1 MIPSRLNKGDT
12 IGVCALC
19 NPIIDDNIE
28 ELDRAIKIMTEKG
41 FKIKLGKN
49 IYSNTLGY
57 AATPQEKAEDLNSMF
72 LNPEIKAVWSAK
84 GGFDSLPILDYLD
97 FDMIKNNP
105 KIFIGYSDTDT
116 ITNTIAEK
124 TGLLTFWGTNFKTIA
139 TDETTFSIEN
149 TLNKLMNNYLELATP
164 NEYRVIKPGKCEGK
178 IVGCNISILEQLTC
192 GKYHIDFSD
201 KILCLEDFGLESP
214 PALVA
219 QSLYYMKQN
228 GVFDKIAGLWIG
240 SYIHES
246 DTKLEK
252 IVLDVIGNE
261 YNFPII
267 QSDSFGHIERKI
279 TIPIGA
285 NARIDTEEL
294 DKIKL
299 LQDVVI

>member
-41 FKIKLGKN
+41 FRIELGKN

-57 AATPQEKAEDLNSMF
+57 ASTPQEKAEDLNSMF
-72 LNPEIKAVWSAK
+72 SNPEIKAIWNAK
-84 GGFDSLPILDYLD
+84 GGFNSLPILDYLD
-97 FDMIKNNP
+97 FDIIKNNP

-116 ITNTIAEK
+116 ITNVIAEK
-124 TGLLTFWGTNFKTIA
+124 TGLVTFWGTNFKTIA

-149 TLNKLMNNYLELATP
+149 SLNRLMNNNLELANQ

-178 IVGCNISILEQLTC
+178 IVGCNISILKELTC
-192 GKYHIDFSD
+192 GKYHIDFSG

-228 GVFDKIAGLWIG
+228 GVFDKIVGLWIG
-240 SYIHES
+240 SYINES
-246 DTKLEK
+246 DIKLEK
-252 IVLDVIGNE
+252 IVLDVIGDE
-261 YNFPII
+261 YDFPII
-267 QSDSFGHIERKI
+267 QSDSFGHIERKV

-285 NARIDTEEL
+285 NARIDT
-294 DKIKL
+294 DKLEKIEL

>member
-1 MIPSRLNKGDT
+1 MIPNKLNKGDT

-116 ITNTIAEK
+116 ITNVIAEK

-149 TLNKLMNNYLELATP
+149 TLNKLMNNNLELANP
-164 NEYRVIKPGKCEGK
+164 NEYRVIRPGKCEGK

-261 YNFPII
+261 YYFPII

>member
-19 NPIIDDNIE
+19 NPIIDDNVE

-41 FKIKLGKN
+41 FRIKLGKN

-72 LNPEIKAVWSAK
+72 SNPEIKAIWNAK
-84 GGFDSLPILDYLD
+84 GGFNSLPILDYLD

-116 ITNTIAEK
+116 ITNIIAEK
-124 TGLLTFWGTNFKTIA
+124 TGLVTFCGTNFKTIA

-149 TLNKLMNNYLELATP
+149 SLNRLMNNNLELA
-164 NEYRVIKPGKCEGK
+164 NQYEYRVIKPGKCEGI

-246 DTKLEK
+246 NTKLEK
-252 IVLDVIGNE
+252 IVLDVIGTE
-261 YNFPII
+261 YDFPII
-267 QSDSFGHIERKI
+267 QSDSFGHIERKV

-285 NARIDTEEL
+285 NARIDTDEL
-294 DKIKL
+294 EKIKL

>member
-1 MIPSRLNKGDT
+1 MIPNKLNKGDT

-149 TLNKLMNNYLELATP
+149 TLNKLMNNYLELAAP
-164 NEYRVIKPGKCEGK
+164 NEYRVIRPGKCEGK

>member
-1 MIPSRLNKGDT
+1 MIPNKLNKGDT

-19 NPIIDDNIE
+19 NPIIDDNVE

-97 FDMIKNNP
+97 FEMIKNNP
-105 KIFIGYSDTDT
+105 KILIGYSDTDT
-116 ITNTIAEK
+116 ITNIIAEK
-124 TGLLTFWGTNFKTIA
+124 TGLVTFWGTNFKTIA
-139 TDETTFSIEN
+139 TDETSFSIEN
-149 TLNKLMNNYLELATP
+149 SLNRLMNNNLELANQ

-192 GKYHIDFSD
+192 GKYHIDFSN

-246 DTKLEK
+246 DIKLEK
-252 IVLDVIGNE
+252 IVLDVIGDE
-261 YNFPII
+261 YDFPII

-299 LQDVVI
+299 FQDVVI